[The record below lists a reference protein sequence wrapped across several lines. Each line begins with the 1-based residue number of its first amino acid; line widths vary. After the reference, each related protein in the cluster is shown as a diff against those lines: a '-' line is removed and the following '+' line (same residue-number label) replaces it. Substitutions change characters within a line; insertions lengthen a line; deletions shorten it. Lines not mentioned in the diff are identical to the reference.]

1 MNRSTLAAL
10 LLLAAPLAARAVP
23 PDEMTARFEKKIAEP
38 WFATGGWTAD
48 YDVARARAKET
59 GRPILAYFTRSYA
72 P

>member
-23 PDEMTARFEKKIAEP
+23 PDELIARFEKKVAEP
-38 WFATGGWTAD
+38 WFVTGGWTAD
-48 YDVARARAKET
+48 YDIARARAKET